1 MFVQLLIIGLGNE
14 QRVAVEKMNF
24 LLVTHVNVRMSVQ
37 KIVQRGGPGFLRAGQ
52 DEIKALNFATLSS
65 EHRQNVHA
73 IGCRGSC
80 QLPLQMSLR
89 NTTVV
94 AFARALYDPP
104 MYKWFCPPFRWLILL
119 SILGMTTSARAD
131 ERMWLFNAPPLKQL
145 KEKYQFEPA
154 LQWLEH
160 LQKASVRFNSGGSGS
175 FVSPNGLVITN
186 HHVGADTLQKMGS
199 AEHNYLRDGFY
210 AKTQADEIKSTGL
223 ELNVLMSIED
233 VTARVTNAVKTGMT
247 SDQASI
253 ARNAAIAAIEK
264 ESKDKT
270 GLRSDVV
277 TLYQGGA
284 YHLYRYKRYDDV
296 RLVFAPEQQMA
307 FFGGDPDNFEYP
319 RYDLDICLFRVY
331 ENGQPA
337 KIEHFLKFNSSGPND
352 GELIFV
358 SGSPGKTDRQ
368 LTQDEM
374 GDMRD
379 RYLPY
384 ILSMFYRREML
395 ESAYSTRSFENA
407 RKARDD
413 LFGDQ
418 NNRKRYDGYLAG
430 LLDPQIW
437 SALQARER
445 KLRDA
450 IGRDPK
456 FKPTQ
461 SSYDRI
467 KRAQAE
473 IAKNAPVYNYL
484 EQERPVTVG
493 YRGPRAFAGNLFK
506 YARLL
511 LRAVDERAK
520 PNGERIPTFRDS
532 ARESLELELFSTE
545 PIYDDYEIVR
555 LTDSLTDFA
564 SAFGADNPLVK
575 KILAGKSPHAR
586 AVDLVTSTK
595 LKDTALRKDLYG
607 KDAAALQAAHDPMI
621 DLARMIDVPARE
633 ARKISDA
640 QDEIKKQA
648 YSEIAKARFAIE
660 GTSSYPDAT
669 FTLRL
674 SYGTVRGYE
683 QDGKQIPAFT
693 DFAGL
698 YQRSTE
704 HDNKP
709 PFDLPKRWIDKK
721 ANLNLATHFNF
732 VSDADIIGGNSGS
745 PVVNKENEFVG
756 IIFDGNI
763 QSLVLDCIYTDTQA
777 RAVSVDSAAII
788 EALRKVCDA
797 SALADELEGA
807 RK

>member
-1 MFVQLLIIGLGNE
+1 MLTAFSTSQKLRSIVLACTIGFV
-14 QRVAVEKMNF
+14 A
-24 LLVTHVNVRMSVQ
+24 
-37 KIVQRGGPGFLRAGQ
+37 P
-52 DEIKALNFATLSS
+52 
-65 EHRQNVHA
+65 
-73 IGCRGSC
+73 
-80 QLPLQMSLR
+80 
-89 NTTVV
+89 
-94 AFARALYDPP
+94 AFA
-104 MYKWFCPPFRWLILL
+104 
-119 SILGMTTSARAD
+119 D
-131 ERMWLFNAPPLKQL
+131 EGMWLFNAPPLKQL
-145 KEKYQFEPA
+145 KERYQFEPTP
-154 LQWLEH
+154 QWLEH

-175 FVSPNGLVITN
+175 FVSANGLVITN
-186 HHVGADTLQKMGS
+186 HHVGADTLQKMGD
-199 AEHNYLRDGFY
+199 EKHNYLRDGFY
-210 AKTQADEIKSTGL
+210 AKTQADEIKSTDL

-233 VTARVTNAVKTGMT
+233 VTARVNGAVKPGMT
-247 SDQASI
+247 GEQAAT

-264 ESKDKT
+264 ESKEKT

-296 RLVFAPEQQMA
+296 RLAFAPEQQMA

-337 KIEHFLKFNSSGPND
+337 RIEHFLKFNSSGPSD

-358 SGSPGKTDRQ
+358 SGHPGKTDRQ
-368 LTQDEM
+368 LTLDELA
-374 GDMRD
+374 DTRD

-384 ILSMFYRREML
+384 VLRMFNRREVL
-395 ESAYSTRSFENA
+395 ESAYSARSFENA
-407 RKARDD
+407 RKARED
-413 LFGDQ
+413 LFGTQ
-418 NNRKRYDGYLAG
+418 NNRKRYNGYLAG

-437 SALQARER
+437 SQLKAREQ

-450 IGRDPK
+450 IARDPK
-456 FKPTQ
+456 LKSATAA
-461 SSYDRI
+461 YDRI

-473 IAKNAPVYNYL
+473 MAKPRPSVYNYL
-484 EQERPVTVG
+484 EQERPSVIG
-493 YRGPRAFAGNLFK
+493 YRQPRALVGDLFK

-511 LRAVDERAK
+511 TRATDERSK
-520 PNGERIPTFRDS
+520 PNGERLPQFRDS

-545 PIYDDYEIVR
+545 PVYDDYEILR

-564 SAFGADNPLVK
+564 SQFSPNDPMVQK
-575 KILAGKSPHAR
+575 VLAGKSPHAR
-586 AVDLVTSTK
+586 AVELVSGTK
-595 LKDTALRKDLYG
+595 LKDVAVRRDLYA
-607 KDAAALQAAHDPMI
+607 KDAAALRAAHDPML
-621 DLARMIDVPARE
+621 DLARLVDGPARD
-633 ARKISDA
+633 ARKIHDA
-640 QDEIKKQA
+640 QEEIKKQA
-648 YSEIAKARFAIE
+648 YGEIARARFAIE
-660 GTSSYPDAT
+660 GTGGFPDAT

-698 YQRSTE
+698 YQRSAE

-709 PFDLPKRWIDKK
+709 PFDLPQRWIDRK
-721 ANLNLATHFNF
+721 ASLNLATQFNF

-763 QSLVLDCIYTDTQA
+763 QSLVLDCIFTDTQS

-788 EALRKVCDA
+788 EAMRKVYDA
-797 SALADELEGA
+797 GALADELEA
-807 RK
+807 AKK

>member
-1 MFVQLLIIGLGNE
+1 MIFVE
-14 QRVAVEKMNF
+14 
-24 LLVTHVNVRMSVQ
+24 
-37 KIVQRGGPGFLRAGQ
+37 
-52 DEIKALNFATLSS
+52 
-65 EHRQNVHA
+65 
-73 IGCRGSC
+73 
-80 QLPLQMSLR
+80 
-89 NTTVV
+89 
-94 AFARALYDPP
+94 
-104 MYKWFCPPFRWLILL
+104 
-119 SILGMTTSARAD
+119 SAAAD
-131 ERMWLFNAPPLKQL
+131 EGMWLFNAPPLKQL
-145 KEKYQFEPA
+145 KEKYQFEPTQ
-154 LQWLEH
+154 QWLEH

-175 FVSPNGLVITN
+175 FVSANGLVITN
-186 HHVGADTLQKMGS
+186 HHVGADTLQKIS
-199 AEHNYLRDGFY
+199 DPQHNYLKEGFF
-210 AKTQADEIKSTGL
+210 AKTQANEIKSADL

-233 VTARVTNAVKTGMT
+233 VTARVNGAVKPGMT
-247 SDQASI
+247 NDQASS
-253 ARNAAIAAIEK
+253 ARNSVIATIEK
-264 ESKDKT
+264 ESKDTT

-277 TLYQGGA
+277 ILYQGGA

-331 ENGQPA
+331 ENGKPA
-337 KIEHFLKFNSSGPND
+337 KIDHYLKWNSRGPSD
-352 GELIFV
+352 GELTFV

-368 LTQDEM
+368 LTLDELT
-374 GDMRD
+374 DMRD

-384 ILSMFYRREML
+384 VLGLFNRREVL
-395 ESAYSTRSFENA
+395 GLAYGARSFENA

-418 NNRKRYDGYLAG
+418 NNRKRYNGYLAG
-430 LLDPQIW
+430 LLDPQVW
-437 SALQARER
+437 TQLQAGEQ

-450 IGRDPK
+450 IRRDPK
-456 FKPTQ
+456 LRSATDA
-461 SSYDRI
+461 YHRI
-467 KRAQAE
+467 KNAQAE
-473 IAKNAPVYNYL
+473 IAKNAPLYNYL
-484 EQERPVTVG
+484 EQERPAPVG
-493 YRGPRAFAGNLFK
+493 YRGPRAFFGNLFK
-506 YARLL
+506 YAKLL
-511 LRAVDERAK
+511 VRAVDERAK
-520 PNGERIPTFRDS
+520 PNGERIPQFRDS
-532 ARESLELELFSTE
+532 ARDSLELELFSTE
-545 PIYDDYEIVR
+545 PVYDDYEILR

-564 SAFGADNPLVK
+564 SKFGVDDPLVK
-575 KILAGKSPHAR
+575 KVLAGKSPHDR
-586 AVDLVTSTK
+586 AVELVSRTK
-595 LKDTALRKDLYG
+595 LKDVAMRKNLYA

-621 DLARMIDVPARE
+621 DLARLVDGAARE
-633 ARKISDA
+633 AKKIYDA

-698 YQRSTE
+698 YQRSAE

-721 ANLNLATHFNF
+721 ASLNPSTHFNF

-745 PVVNKENEFVG
+745 PVVNKDNEFVG

-763 QSLVLDCIYTDTQA
+763 QSLVLDGIYTDTQA

-788 EALRKVCDA
+788 EALRKVYDA
-797 SALADELEGA
+797 QPLVDELLSA
-807 RK
+807 K